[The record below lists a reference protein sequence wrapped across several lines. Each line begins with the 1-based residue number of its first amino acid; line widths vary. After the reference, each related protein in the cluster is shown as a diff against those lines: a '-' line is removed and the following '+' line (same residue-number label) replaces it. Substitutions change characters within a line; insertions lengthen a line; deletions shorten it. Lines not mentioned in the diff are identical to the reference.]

1 MSDPLLPRRSE
12 PEAERKLAQFKTAL
26 DEHAIVAITDA
37 HGIITYVN
45 DKFCE
50 ISGYARE
57 ELLGQDHR
65 LINSGKHPSE
75 FFRGMWLTI
84 SAGRTWKGEIC
95 NRAKNGS
102 LYWVET
108 TIVPFLDPAGRPAE
122 YIAIRTDITVRKRQQ
137 QQIVEMLEGR
147 LHDTLRT
154 LEGILPVCGYCKD
167 IRCPDG
173 HWARMEEYISTRSK
187 AVFSHGIC
195 PKCVRLHH
203 PDFNG

>member
-1 MSDPLLPRRSE
+1 MPEAPCPGRPESD
-12 PEAERKLAQFKTAL
+12 AERKLAQFKTAL
-26 DEHAIVAITDA
+26 DEHAIVAITDQR
-37 HGIITYVN
+37 GVITYVN

-57 ELLGQDHR
+57 ELLGRDHR
-65 LINSGKHPSE
+65 LINSGTHPKE
-75 FFRGMWLTI
+75 FFREMWQTI
-84 SAGRTWKGEIC
+84 ASGRPWKGEIC
-95 NRAKNGS
+95 NRAKTGG

-108 TIVPFLDPAGRPAE
+108 TIVPFVDPAGRPVE

-137 QQIVEMLEGR
+137 QQIVEMLEAR

-173 HWARMEEYISTRSK
+173 QWSKMEDYISTRSK
-187 AVFSHGIC
+187 AMFSHGIC
-195 PKCVRLHH
+195 PKCIRIHH
-203 PDFNG
+203 PELPT